1 MRLTQNL
8 INWGVLP
15 TGMTR
20 PLTIASLRSVYLKD
34 RMPVVAGP
42 VAGGVTALKRLGVEP
57 PARSRTS
64 MSKTSLRSLLS
75 TTKPPRPAEAAHLPV
90 EDGGVLVART
100 TTTEAEPNVVVAD
113 LLLEGETSEAA
124 GEAGGIGR
132 RFVCGWGNAVPT
144 SYSIFFPVEQSHA
157 RVVCGYFSIM
167 VHAGRDRVPSSSQIE
182 TRG

>member
-90 EDGGVLVART
+90 EDEEVLVART

-132 RFVCGWGNAVPT
+132 RFVCGRGNAELLT
-144 SYSIFFPVEQSHA
+144 QFFFSPVEQSHA